1 MSIVFKCFCSHNEV
15 SWIENN
21 PIDFHRTEEK
31 KIQFEQNFNFW
42 VLFELSLGFKTSC
55 RWLKHANV
63 WSIVQ
68 IYMLIC
74 MNLSFSYLLMENVSS
89 CMCQRLCHQSEWEE
103 ERECAIEQFHSWC
116 STVTTLHY
124 KQNLFLTFITDYVR
138 QKHAVSDHMTN
149 CICKLKIL
157 LTSALML

>member
-1 MSIVFKCFCSHNEV
+1 MFLFTQWKV
-15 SWIENN
+15 SWIKNN

-89 CMCQRLCHQSEWEE
+89 CMCQSTHYSLTLSSVWVRRRARVCNWAIPQLMLYCNNITLQTKLISDFYYRLCETETCCF
-103 ERECAIEQFHSWC
+103 RPYDK
-116 STVTTLHY
+116 LH
-124 KQNLFLTFITDYVR
+124 L
-138 QKHAVSDHMTN
+138 
-149 CICKLKIL
+149 
-157 LTSALML
+157 